1 MVRVHKNFGDI
12 PEGLLKPGSH
22 RILKD
27 AIDKKSGGG
36 FKAHHYAPD
45 DVRALLSHIYKEK
58 CAYCESLTAHVASLQ
73 VEHYRP
79 KAKVE
84 DKTPSYSGPGYYWLA
99 LEWSNLLLAC
109 PKCNGK
115 GAKANQFPVL
125 GTRVVEPP
133 VDAKGELVT
142 LQCRADL
149 SPLVDEDALL
159 IHPEIDE
166 PADHLTV
173 LANGEMAPENGS
185 LKGGATI
192 RICDL
197 NRAALVRERAKV
209 IKQLVYNLQT
219 VVVFINSHPEI
230 SAESAQHLLN
240 LVFDSLIELT
250 HPEQPY
256 LLLAQRI
263 HQDFDGMVLSHFPDQ
278 IRSFLHTAYHHY
290 RQSAGPLPPQSSAA

>member
-12 PEGLLKPGSH
+12 PKGLLDAN
-22 RILKD
+22 RQMILKT
-27 AIDKKSGGG
+27 AISQKDGSTFTGS
-36 FKAHHYAPD
+36 HYAPP
-45 DVRALLSHIYKEK
+45 DVKNRLSILYKDK
-58 CAYCESLTAHVASLQ
+58 CAYCESLTTHVASLQ

-133 VDAKGELVT
+133 VDARGDLVPIK
-142 LQCRADL
+142 CRADL
-149 SPLVDEDALL
+149 SPLADEEAHL

-173 LANGEMAPENGS
+173 LANGEMAPVNGS
-185 LKGGATI
+185 LKGEATI
-192 RICDL
+192 QICCL
-197 NRAALVRERAKV
+197 NRSALVRERAKV
-209 IKQLVYNLQT
+209 IKRLVYNLQK

-230 SAESAQHLLN
+230 SAETAQHLLN
-240 LVFDSLIELT
+240 LVFDSLVDLT

-256 LLLAQRI
+256 LLLTQRI

-278 IRSFLHTAYHHY
+278 IRPLLQTAYHHY
-290 RQSAGPLPPQSSAA
+290 RQSAGPRPPQS